1 MGIEL
6 QSFAST
12 DILARPV
19 RYPIDT
25 RSRRIDA
32 MKASL
37 IEMYGDAAV
46 AIARSQPNECDVG
59 GKTGVRWLDLVEAFD
74 RTKFDRD

>member
-6 QSFAST
+6 QIVAST
-12 DILARPV
+12 DTLARPV
-19 RYPIDT
+19 AYPVDT

-37 IEMYGDAAV
+37 TEMYGDAAV
-46 AIARSQPNECDVG
+46 AIARSQPDERDVG
-59 GKTGVRWLDLVEAFD
+59 GETGVRWLDLVEAF
-74 RTKFDRD
+74 RSA